1 MSHPIYMAIRDSQ
14 AAVLRNRGVAI
25 EPALLDEI
33 ARNAAQAV
41 LGALESG
48 EITIEVDMGE
58 VADALKD
65 EEHQAWER
73 QWAAPC

>member
-14 AAVLRNRGVAI
+14 RAVISGRGASI
-25 EPALLDEI
+25 DERLLDEM

-48 EITIEVDMGE
+48 EITIEVDMGT
-58 VADALKD
+58 VADAVRD
-65 EEHQAWER
+65 EEHAAWER
-73 QWAAPC
+73 QWAVPC

>member
-1 MSHPIYMAIRDSQ
+1 MSHPIYVAIRDSQ
-14 AAVLRNRGVAI
+14 AAVLRNRGVDI
-25 EPALLDEI
+25 EPSLLDEL
-33 ARNAAQAV
+33 ARNAAQEV

-48 EITIEVDMGE
+48 EITIEVDMGT
-58 VADALKD
+58 VAESLRD

>member
-1 MSHPIYMAIRDSQ
+1 MSHPIYIAIRESQ

-25 EPALLDEI
+25 DERLLDEM
-33 ARNAAQAV
+33 ARNAAQEV
-41 LGALESG
+41 LGAIESG
-48 EITIEVDMGE
+48 DVTIEVDLGD
-58 VADALKD
+58 VSDAVRD